1 MNFWATKDDGMPRNK
16 IEAVAALM
24 KKIGSIKPD
33 KEPVS
38 YDKFVDASVWKDANA
53 MVK

>member
-1 MNFWATKDDGMPRNK
+1 
-16 IEAVAALM
+16 M

-33 KEPVS
+33 KEAVS